1 MFNDV
6 ITFPVGEG
14 SFSLGLSQLDTE
26 ATYTVKYEFEC
37 YPKINGK
44 TSEDSFVLRRAHTIE
59 DGAISA
65 GKPIDAIE

>member
-37 YPKINGK
+37 YPKINGR

-59 DGAISA
+59 NGSISA
-65 GKPIDAIE
+65 GSPIDSIE